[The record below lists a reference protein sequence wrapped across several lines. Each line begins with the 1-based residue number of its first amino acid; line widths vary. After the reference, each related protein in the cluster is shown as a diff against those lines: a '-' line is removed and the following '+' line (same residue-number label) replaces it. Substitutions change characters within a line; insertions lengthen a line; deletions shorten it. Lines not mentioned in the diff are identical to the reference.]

1 MKRRTWLAAPFLLA
15 QEAPCLLAQELPTIR
30 VNVKLV
36 RVQVTVKSAQGEP
49 VGGLKREDFAVEDKG
64 VPQEIAI
71 FERSTAQPLS
81 VSLLI
86 DTSLSTATNLEYQS
100 RAIQGFLRALFREGN
115 PGDRASLYSFQDEV
129 RMETGFT
136 RTLDRILKAL
146 SKLKPDSGTSL
157 YDALWFAAHD
167 LERRD
172 GRRVLVVVTDGGDTT
187 SRKKYRDAI
196 EAAQRADA
204 VIYSILVVP
213 IAADVGRNIGG
224 ENALATL
231 AANTGGRIFQPTL
244 GKQLDAAFA
253 AILSDLRTQ
262 YLLGYYPRQLP
273 TDAKPFHP
281 VRIRM
286 TGATV
291 PAEGLQVLARNG
303 YYGDSD

>member
-1 MKRRTWLAAPFLLA
+1 MKRRTLLAAGALCA
-15 QEAPCLLAQELPTIR
+15 QEIPTIR
-30 VNVKLV
+30 VQVKLV
-36 RVQVTVKSAQGEP
+36 RLLVTVKDPKGEP
-49 VGGLKREDFAVEDKG
+49 IGNLRKEDFAVEDKG
-64 VPQEIAI
+64 VPQEIAV

-81 VSLLI
+81 VSLLV
-86 DTSLSTATNLEYQS
+86 DTSLSTAANLEYEA
-100 RAIQGFLRALFREGN
+100 RAIQGFLKALFGDGN
-115 PGDRASLYSFQDEV
+115 AEDRASLYSFYDEV

-136 RTLDRILKAL
+136 RTLDRILRPL
-146 SKLKPDSGTSL
+146 SRLKPLSGTSL
-157 YDALWFAAHD
+157 YDAIWFAAHD
-167 LERRD
+167 LERRA

-187 SRKKYRDAI
+187 SRKKYRDAL

-224 ENALATL
+224 ENALSTL
-231 AANTGGRIFQPTL
+231 ASSTGGRIFQPTL

-273 TDAKPFHP
+273 ADAKAFHP
-281 VRIRM
+281 VRVKL

-291 PAEGLQVLARNG
+291 PAEGLQLLSRNG

>member
-1 MKRRTWLAAPFLLA
+1 MTRRTLLA
-15 QEAPCLLAQELPTIR
+15 GAGLVWAQEPPTIR
-30 VNVKLV
+30 VDVKLV
-36 RVQVTVKSAQGEP
+36 RLLVTVKDPKGNPIGS
-49 VGGLKREDFAVEDKG
+49 LKREDFAVEDKG
-64 VPQEIAI
+64 VPQEIAV

-81 VSLLI
+81 VSLLV
-86 DTSLSTATNLEYQS
+86 DTSLSTAANLEYEA
-100 RAIQGFLRALFREGN
+100 RAIRGFLNALFGEGN
-115 PGDRASLYSFQDEV
+115 AEDRASLYSFFDEV

-136 RTLDRILKAL
+136 RTADRILRPL
-146 SKLKPDSGTSL
+146 SRLKPKSGTSL
-157 YDALWFAAHD
+157 YDALWFASQD
-167 LERRD
+167 LDRRP

-187 SRKKYRDAI
+187 SRKKYRDAL

-213 IAADVGRNIGG
+213 IAADVGRNVGG

-231 AANTGGRIFQPTL
+231 AASTGGRIFQPTL

-273 TDAKPFHP
+273 ADEKPFHP
-281 VRIRM
+281 VRVRL
-286 TGATV
+286 TGASV
-291 PAEGLQVLARNG
+291 PAEGLQLLSRNG